1 MSPAF
6 IAGARDATA
15 PVIGL
20 IRSNFMAHLLIM
32 LFGIAIKI
40 AMFNSIIYIT
50 CMKDSLATLPGYA
63 LRRAS
68 AAMMAEFNQ
77 RLVPLGFRF
86 TEASVL
92 MAIADNPGIT
102 QSDIGRALDIQRA
115 NMAPLVARLEDR
127 GMVARTRVDGR
138 SHGLTLTAAGVQTIK
153 AVRAAVDAHETAL
166 MARVPVEARGVFLE
180 ALNALWQ
187 EPAAQSSLAA

>member
-1 MSPAF
+1 
-6 IAGARDATA
+6 
-15 PVIGL
+15 
-20 IRSNFMAHLLIM
+20 
-32 LFGIAIKI
+32 
-40 AMFNSIIYIT
+40 MFNSILYKKP
-50 CMKDSLATLPGYA
+50 MKDSLATLPGYA

-115 NMAPLVARLEDR
+115 NMAPLVGRLEDR
-127 GMVARTRVDGR
+127 GLVARARVDGR
-138 SHGLTLTAAGVQTIK
+138 SHGLTLTSAGVQAING
-153 AVRAAVDAHETAL
+153 VRAAVDAHETSL
-166 MARVPVEARGVFLE
+166 MARVPVQARAVFLD